1 MTFSKKIITFS
12 LKIIKNNEIIFNKMR
27 DYFYKIILDKIKRY
41 IFKENYLQFDKLFLK
56 EIRSCRIGANT
67 R

>member
-1 MTFSKKIITFS
+1 MTFS
-12 LKIIKNNEIIFNKMR
+12 L
-27 DYFYKIILDKIKRY
+27 ILDKIREYFSKY
-41 IFKENYLQFDKLFLK
+41 SKEEIIFKENYLNEGKVRYNSTRFNELFRK

>member
-1 MTFSKKIITFS
+1 MPKS
-12 LKIIKNNEIIFNKMR
+12 LKSQNYTSIGQNNEIIFNKMR